1 MLKKII
7 PTNNE
12 PAFVPKRGF
21 QASVF
26 VVLVEGTGMCGP
38 WPGALDVII
47 TDGIFK

>member
-1 MLKKII
+1 MLKKI
-7 PTNNE
+7 PTKNE
-12 PAFVPKRGF
+12 PVFVLKRDF